1 MRKGELQNHTCGL
14 GLLLQKQ
21 SKPARPH
28 HHMRVCLGPRSQE
41 RGMRGTL
48 AGCEYWEYEGT
59 RGQVEL
65 EAEETPPVQSFM
77 FTV

>member
-1 MRKGELQNHTCGL
+1 
-14 GLLLQKQ
+14 
-21 SKPARPH
+21 
-28 HHMRVCLGPRSQE
+28 
-41 RGMRGTL
+41 MRGTL
-48 AGCEYWEYEGT
+48 AGCEHWEYEGT